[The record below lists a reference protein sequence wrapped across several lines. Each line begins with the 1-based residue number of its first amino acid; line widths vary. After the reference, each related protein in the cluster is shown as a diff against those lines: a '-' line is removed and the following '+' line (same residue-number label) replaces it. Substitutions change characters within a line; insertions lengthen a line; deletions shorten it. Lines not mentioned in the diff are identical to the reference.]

1 MSLSLRKPLLIL
13 VALMLLVAV
22 VAVPVTKAVAAD
34 VVVPVSGELK
44 GKTKGTFQGNI
55 VNPNVTYSKQGNTL
69 LVSGTLQGTI
79 TKADGTTQAVDQA
92 FSDVKATAYTGDTT
106 PTGAAAAQYTGDTT
120 PTGAAAAQA
129 TLGCQILNLDL
140 GPLHLDLLG
149 LVVDLSAI
157 QLDVTAVPGSG
168 NLLGNLLCAVAGL
181 LDPNTFLADFLNE
194 LLANLFG

>member
-1 MSLSLRKPLLIL
+1 MSLSLRKPLLVL
-13 VALMLLVAV
+13 VALMLLVAA

-44 GKTKGTFQGNI
+44 GKTKGTFEGNI

-69 LVSGTLQGTI
+69 LVSGTLQGTV
-79 TKADGTTQAVDQA
+79 TKADGTAQAVDQA
-92 FSDVKATAYTGDTT
+92 FSDVKATAYTD
-106 PTGAAAAQYTGDTT
+106 DTT

-129 TLGCQILNLDL
+129 TQSCQILNLDL
-140 GPLHLDLLG
+140 GPLHLDLPG

-157 QLDVTAVPGSG
+157 QLDVTAVPGAG